1 MLSTKKSLKYKA
13 TTKKMSASRRLS
25 RELSDILAS
34 KSKILRNIEAS
45 DESLLLWT
53 GLLVPEK
60 APYNKGAFRIQ
71 ISFPTQYPF
80 LPPKILFKTQIYHPN
95 INEKGEV
102 CLSIITADNWK
113 PTTRTEQVLQS
124 LIDIVH
130 SPQPEHPLRSDL
142 AEEYVKD
149 NKKFMKTA
157 EEFTKK
163 NAEKR

>member
-1 MLSTKKSLKYKA
+1 
-13 TTKKMSASRRLS
+13 MSASRRLS
-25 RELSDILAS
+25 RELSDIVAAN
-34 KSKILRNIEAS
+34 SKILRNIEAS

-60 APYNKGAFRIQ
+60 APYNKGAFRIE

-80 LPPKILFKTQIYHPN
+80 MPPKVLFKTQIYHPN
-95 INEKGEV
+95 VDEKGEV

-113 PTTRTEQVLQS
+113 PTTRADQVLQS

-142 AEEYVKD
+142 AEEFVKD

-163 NAEKR
+163 NAEKRP

>member
-1 MLSTKKSLKYKA
+1 
-13 TTKKMSASRRLS
+13 MSASRRLS

-102 CLSIITADNWK
+102 CLPIITADNWK

-124 LIDIVH
+124 LIEIVH

-163 NAEKR
+163 NAEKRP

>member
-1 MLSTKKSLKYKA
+1 
-13 TTKKMSASRRLS
+13 MSASRRLS

-163 NAEKR
+163 NAEKRP

>member
-1 MLSTKKSLKYKA
+1 
-13 TTKKMSASRRLS
+13 MSASRRLS
-25 RELSDILAS
+25 RELSDIVAA

-53 GLLVPEK
+53 GLLVPDK
-60 APYNKGAFRIQ
+60 APYNKGAFRIE

-80 LPPKILFKTQIYHPN
+80 MPPKILFKTQIYHPN
-95 INEKGEV
+95 VDEKGEV

-113 PTTRTEQVLQS
+113 PTTRADQVLQS

-142 AEEYVKD
+142 AEEFVKD
-149 NKKFMKTA
+149 NKKFMRIA

-163 NAEKR
+163 NAEKRP

>member
-1 MLSTKKSLKYKA
+1 
-13 TTKKMSASRRLS
+13 MSASRRLS

-80 LPPKILFKTQIYHPN
+80 LPPKIHFKTQIYHPN

-102 CLSIITADNWK
+102 CLPIITADNWK

-124 LIDIVH
+124 LIEIVH

-163 NAEKR
+163 NAEKRP